1 MKPLIIATVLTVLVV
16 TTVMIVFFIK
26 HGYIAFA

>member
-1 MKPLIIATVLTVLVV
+1 MKPLIIATVLTVVVV
-16 TTVMIVFFIK
+16 TATMVIFFIR